1 MAIMSRDMLRHLPN
15 AISCARLAAVPF
27 LAGAAATGHRD
38 LFKWL
43 LLACFSSDILD
54 GAIAR
59 AFDVRSKLGAALDS
73 NADLLVEL
81 CALYGL
87 FVFHREVVRDHVAIL
102 ATAVALYLLEIA
114 LSLWRY
120 GRLSS
125 FHTVMSRVAGYG
137 QGLFL
142 LALFFFGWSPWLF
155 HGAVGLAIAASL
167 EELELL
173 RRLPEWRADVGGLWR
188 LRRDRSGPPA

>member
-1 MAIMSRDMLRHLPN
+1 MTRDVIRRLPN
-15 AISCARLAAVPF
+15 ALSIARLAAVPF
-27 LAGAAATGHRD
+27 LAGAAATGQRD

-43 LLACFSSDILD
+43 LLACLVSDILD

-81 CALYGL
+81 GALYGV

-137 QGLFL
+137 QGIFL
-142 LALFFFGWSPWLF
+142 LVLFFFGWSAWLF
-155 HGAVGLAIAASL
+155 HGAVALAIAASL

-188 LRRDRSGPPA
+188 LLRDRGGPPD